1 MDRKSLFLQVL
12 FVVIVLNAATLVYG
26 VYTMRQNQ
34 MALQTS
40 SAAVEQLK
48 VELEESQRMEGYD
61 ESVGVYNAEGFEKA
75 AELKQQTAGKQQ
87 MLLYIS
93 FKSPACGHDLKSI
106 NDRYGHIAGNQFV
119 KDFTIQLKKVFPE
132 NRYLIGHIG
141 GSIYTVL
148 DCDAKGEPEL
158 EEKALQLKS
167 LWQDVPWRFGNISLE
182 EPALNIVAADLPTG
196 MKIKDLQ
203 KLLETRSSVIRDEAL
218 FAYEFLP
225 EDSVKQLRLKEGGQ
239 Q

>member
-1 MDRKSLFLQVL
+1 MGCKWRTEPNGMQK
-12 FVVIVLNAATLVYG
+12 
-26 VYTMRQNQ
+26 
-34 MALQTS
+34 
-40 SAAVEQLK
+40 
-48 VELEESQRMEGYD
+48 
-61 ESVGVYNAEGFEKA
+61 
-75 AELKQQTAGKQQ
+75 
-87 MLLYIS
+87 
-93 FKSPACGHDLKSI
+93 
-106 NDRYGHIAGNQFV
+106 
-119 KDFTIQLKKVFPE
+119 E
-132 NRYLIGHIG
+132 NR
-141 GSIYTVL
+141 TK
-148 DCDAKGEPEL
+148 CDAKGEPEL